1 MEWEITFT
9 MNPGITPAGAGDVT
23 ALSVVQNLTGLAGYT
38 SQPIVTETQQGSTG
52 LSGTFTLDYND
63 VGGSR

>member
-1 MEWEITFT
+1 

-23 ALSVVQNLTGLAGYT
+23 TLSVAQNLTGLSDYA
-38 SQPIVTETQQGSTG
+38 SQPVVTETQQGSTG
-52 LSGTFTLDYND
+52 LSGTFALDYND